1 MRIVVVI
8 FSRKQV
14 VSQPTTSSSQQT
26 TRKDAK
32 KRKHEEQ
39 DIDLQ
44 NMLNDAFQ
52 VLRSPNELA
61 NDLYNSYGQ
70 HLANELRKYN
80 PTVT

>member
-44 NMLNDAFQ
+44 MLNDAFQ
-52 VLRSPNELA
+52 VLRSSNKLA
-61 NDLYNSYGQ
+61 NDPYNSYGQ
-70 HLANELRKYN
+70 HLANELRKYD